1 MMLRGARIDA
11 QWISAPTPEDIRRND
26 RERLIETL
34 TQPVDADEEDKV
46 IAMRIQ
52 KVLSADAIAVAL
64 VQAHRTKMP
73 ALEDML
79 DASTPPER
87 GANKRPGFD
96 DTVWFRLNIGRQ
108 HNADPRWILPLL
120 CRRGHITKSEIGAI
134 KIGASETQ
142 FDIPRAVAARFAD
155 SLKRTAQ
162 EDPDDGIMIIPME
175 GSPRADARENRRKG
189 PPPHRPGGHAAKP
202 YRGKP
207 RGRV

>member
-1 MMLRGARIDA
+1 MDQR
-11 QWISAPTPEDIRRND
+11 PTPEDIRRND

-46 IAMRIQ
+46 IAMRVQ

-79 DASTPPER
+79 DANTPPER
-87 GANKRPGFD
+87 GANKRQGFD
-96 DTVWFRLNIGRQ
+96 DTVWFRINIGRQ

-120 CRRGHITKSEIGAI
+120 CRRGHITKNEVGAI

-142 FDIPRAVAARFAD
+142 FDIPRGVAARFAD
-155 SLKRTAQ
+155 ALKRTAQ
-162 EDPDDGIMIIPME
+162 EDPDDGIMIEPME
-175 GSPRADARENRRKG
+175 GSPRVDARENRRKG
-189 PPPHRPGGHAAKP
+189 PPPTRPGGHAPKP